1 MILKDR
7 AKKLKEGERAAGIS
21 ILVSLL
27 LSLAK
32 AIVGYMSGSIVLVT
46 DAVHSGADSITSF
59 ASWFGLKIA
68 QKKPTEHFQYGYYK
82 AENFATLVVSGFIFY
97 AAIGLMLEGYS
108 KLFVLPTLSR
118 PYEALAVALVSS
130 VVSYFLSR
138 YMKRVGEKVGSQS
151 LIANAQE
158 RRVDILSSMI
168 VFVAILLSFYRIPY
182 VEAVV
187 TILISLL
194 ALKVGFDVAKDSVF
208 ALMDVS
214 PSSDIEGKITDVLKS
229 NRGIESFEN
238 LRLRKA
244 GPMIFGEVKIKIR
257 KNVNVKRAHEIAEGI
272 ESKIKDE
279 VEDLESLSIHVEPYK
294 TEREKITIPIK
305 TKKGMSSIVMEHFGR
320 ANHFIF
326 VTLNKKTNQIESD
339 YIKENPYKKEAAR
352 AGFKTSNFIVKERID
367 ALVTHEIGGISF
379 NTLKNNL
386 VDVYKVEG
394 ETVNKVVENYVKD
407 KLEVLKGPTKELGE
421 ISKTKSET
429 KVEHE
434 TRVKAEKAEDKI
446 EKRRRG
452 RRGRFGRRGL
462 RWRR

>member
-1 MILKDR
+1 VINLKSR
-7 AKKLKEGERAAGIS
+7 VEKLEEGERAAAIS

-32 AIVGYMSGSIVLVT
+32 AIVGYFSGSIVLIT

-97 AAIGLMLEGYS
+97 AAVGLMIKGYS
-108 KLFVLPTLSR
+108 ELFVLPTISR
-118 PYEALAVALVSS
+118 PYEALVVALVSS

-138 YMKRVGEKVGSQS
+138 YMKEVGEKVDSQS
-151 LIANAQE
+151 LIANARE

-187 TILISLL
+187 TVFISLL

-214 PSSDIEGKITDVLKS
+214 PSSDIEGKIIDVLKS
-229 NRGIESFEN
+229 NRGIENFEN

-244 GPMIFGEVKIKIR
+244 GPTIFGEVNVKIR
-257 KNVNVKRAHEIAEGI
+257 KDVNVKRAHEIADDI
-272 ESKIKDE
+272 ENKIKDK
-279 VEDLESLSIHVEPYK
+279 VKDLESLSIHVEPYK
-294 TEREKITIPIK
+294 TEKEKIAIPIK
-305 TKKGMSSIVMEHFGR
+305 TKKGKGSTIMEHFGR
-320 ANHFIF
+320 ANYFIF
-326 VTLNKKTNQIESD
+326 ATLNKKTNQIESD
-339 YIKENPYKKEAAR
+339 YIKENPYKKEDVR
-352 AGFKTSNFIVKERID
+352 AGFKTANFIVKERID

-386 VDVYKVEG
+386 VDIYKVEG
-394 ETVNKVVENYVKD
+394 KTVNKVVENYVKD
-407 KLEVLKGPTKELGE
+407 KLEILKNPTKELGE
-421 ISKTKSET
+421 LSKTESKTE
-429 KVEHE
+429 VGHE
-434 TRVKAEKAEDKI
+434 TRVKAKDKAE
-446 EKRRRG
+446 ERRRG
-452 RRGRFGRRGL
+452 RRGRFGRRRS
-462 RWRR
+462 RWKR